1 MTYNT
6 AKSAELYQSAT
17 KYLVGGVASSLHKSA
32 NEAYPIYAVRGKGS
46 RFVDADGNEY
56 IDYMGSFGPSILG
69 FAPDAVNEAVIRQVQ
84 EGTHFALPTE
94 SVNTL
99 SKKLTEILPCAEMV
113 GYQSTG
119 TEADMIALRLARAYT
134 GKETRCRV
142 LVRSELRIQWSF
154 FLTSIVTVLSLL

>member
-134 GKETRCRV
+134 GKEKIIRFEGHYHGW
-142 LVRSELRIQWSF
+142 SDELNVS
-154 FLTSIVTVLSLL
+154 VHPPV